1 MVENRTE
8 FLQFLADLELYFI
21 EFDIEKR
28 IKEKNYQTRCEIVE
42 KNWQP
47 VIFITRDE
55 CTFSANDRKRYI
67 WKMVRDTLLRP
78 KKKGSGIMVSEFL
91 LFFAR
96 LGLSHSSQIQQEEIM
111 RNPSLKI
118 NAAVESLEYREN
130 NDGYL
135 DGVKLLWQ
143 VIEKVL
149 PIAKV
154 LYFRYSILFMFDNA
168 TSHSI
173 YA

>member
-1 MVENRTE
+1 MV
-8 FLQFLADLELYFI
+8 L
-21 EFDIEKR
+21 
-28 IKEKNYQTRCEIVE
+28 
-42 KNWQP
+42 
-47 VIFITRDE
+47 
-55 CTFSANDRKRYI
+55 
-67 WKMVRDTLLRP
+67 
-78 KKKGSGIMVSEFL
+78 EFL

-111 RNPSLKI
+111 RNTSLKI
-118 NAAVESLEYREN
+118 NAAIESLEYREN

-135 DGVKLLWQ
+135 DGMKLLWQ

-154 LYFRYSILFMFDNA
+154 LYFGYSILFMFDNV